1 MEWSEWVVIDA
12 LKVFSAPCA
21 CKLSVRLCNTM
32 DCSPPGSSAHG
43 VIQARILAE
52 SKAGCLAQTIQPG

>member
-1 MEWSEWVVIDA
+1 MEWSELVVIDA
-12 LKVFSAPCA
+12 QKVFSAPSA
-21 CKLSVRLCNTM
+21 SKHSVPLSNTK
-32 DCSPPGSSAHG
+32 DSSPPGSSAHG